1 MSEWNHPWG
10 EVLGLRQ
17 DGAVCTLTLQ
27 RPRRFNALSPELVA
41 ALQGALAL
49 VAARDDVRALVL
61 TGAGPAFCS
70 GADLAGGKLNADPVD
85 PAALQQVGERV
96 RDSLLTQFNPLVQ
109 QLAEL
114 PQATVCAVNGMT
126 AGGGV
131 GLALACDI
139 VLAARS
145 AQFVQVFAPRLGLVP
160 DCGVTWQLPRTVGK
174 ARALALALLGEALS
188 AEEAERLGL
197 IWRAVDDAALPE
209 QALRLAQRL
218 AANPAHVN
226 RQVKAALQ
234 AATGHSLAEQL
245 ALEAELQ
252 GACAALPSF
261 TEGVSAFLQKRE
273 PDFHRNGPAQ
283 PQ

>member
-27 RPRRFNALSPELVA
+27 RPRRFNALSTELVA

-70 GADLAGGKLNADPVD
+70 GADLAGGNLSADPAD

-160 DCGVTWQLPRTVGK
+160 DCGVTWQLPRTVGN
-174 ARALALALLGEALS
+174 ARALALALLGDALS
-188 AEEAERLGL
+188 AEEAERIGL

-209 QALRLAQRL
+209 EAQRLARRL
-218 AANPAHVN
+218 AANPSHVN
-226 RQVKAALQ
+226 RQVKSALQ
-234 AATGHSLAEQL
+234 SAAGHSLAEQL

-252 GACAALPSF
+252 GQCAAEPSF
-261 TEGVSAFLQKRE
+261 LEGVAAFLNKRE
-273 PDFHRNGPAQ
+273 PEFHRNGRQQ
-283 PQ
+283 PT